1 MASSTGHSEWSDF
14 SVMLAEYCRGWEEQG
29 WLLEMF
35 QSIEGSISEGVG
47 GRELCEPLIGSL
59 LTYTMG

>member
-35 QSIEGSISEGVG
+35 QSVEGSISEGVG
-47 GRELCEPLIGSL
+47 GRELS
-59 LTYTMG
+59 